1 MAESESVEDPPEAL
15 QLPDEEPPRAP
26 VPCLMLGGK
35 LRTWAIKRVQKE
47 CLFFFGCFSCQPIL
61 SISKKGV
68 ANFERFTLIQDLAV
82 VCENDGMVTTNC
94 AQYLASVASNLS
106 ARVPSVGVLDMPRQS
121 FEESD
126 HRAAEQV
133 DQGWYVTV
141 KGWQVTSSNCVWWLN
156 IVNIWKP
163 PFVSDSDFDVVMFW
177 QGFLHV
183 SPLLGLQ
190 RSETL
195 TPGLPVAFVQGLFL
209 FFLNFSSFRLNHCV
223 CFLSC
228 GDSWKSRPLF
238 FRPNVVPRS
247 CFFERCRIIL
257 PQQYHHA
264 VLASQSWLS
273 YHVEAKTRSYT
284 WHQSVWSGWKQIP
297 WNTLSLPRRRHLSGF
312 LQVFEEMKVLMLR
325 LLDAHEVEMKHL
337 LCFSQVGPA
346 SRVDKLLDAQN
357 QPGNSL

>member
-1 MAESESVEDPPEAL
+1 MRSHQGHQSHVWCLVENCGLEPEKG
-15 QLPDEEPPRAP
+15 
-26 VPCLMLGGK
+26 MS
-35 LRTWAIKRVQKE
+35 
-47 CLFFFGCFSCQPIL
+47 FFLGCFSCQPIL
-61 SISKKGV
+61 SISKRGV

-94 AQYLASVASNLS
+94 AQYLASVVSNQS

-133 DQGWYVTV
+133 DQGWYVIV
-141 KGWQVTSSNCVWWLN
+141 KGWQVTSTNCVWWLN

-163 PFVSDSDFDVVMFW
+163 LNYVWTLQMPATREFSITCDRCLESVPVFFWTPFVSDSDFDVVMFW

-195 TPGLPVAFVQGLFL
+195 TPGLPVAFVQDLFL
-209 FFLNFSSFRLNHCV
+209 FFLNFTSFRLDHCV

-238 FRPNVVPRS
+238 FWPNVVPRS
-247 CFFERCRIIL
+247 CFFRT
-257 PQQYHHA
+257 
-264 VLASQSWLS
+264 V
-273 YHVEAKTRSYT
+273 
-284 WHQSVWSGWKQIP
+284 
-297 WNTLSLPRRRHLSGF
+297 
-312 LQVFEEMKVLMLR
+312 
-325 LLDAHEVEMKHL
+325 
-337 LCFSQVGPA
+337 
-346 SRVDKLLDAQN
+346 
-357 QPGNSL
+357 